1 MRVTVF
7 GGGSWG
13 TALAQVLAYS
23 TETAG
28 PVNLLVRDAEAAK
41 NINERHENSRY
52 LPGLRLHEDIR
63 AVLGP
68 EILRESDI
76 WVLSVPVQNQRKA
89 LEDVRQFL
97 GDGTIIVNS
106 SKGIELSSLLPLSV
120 TVREALGDPPSFNS
134 RYATLSGPSFA
145 KEVLGSK
152 PTAVV
157 LGCADAEL
165 GAYLRK
171 VFATG
176 WFRSYSSLDVRGV
189 ELGGAVKNVIAIAA
203 GVSDGLDFGHN
214 ARAALITRGLAEIT
228 RLGISMGAQQATFMG
243 LSGIGDLM
251 LTCTGDLSRNRQV
264 GLRLGQGQS
273 PAEIVGGLG
282 SVAEGV
288 KTTEAVHKL
297 AKKHGVEMPITA
309 SMDAL
314 LNGIL
319 DPAQAVKDLMSRS
332 LKSEI

>member
-13 TALAQVLAYS
+13 TALAQLLAQS
-23 TETAG
+23 DEISE
-28 PVNLLVRDAEAAK
+28 PVNLLVRDAEVAK
-41 NINERHENSRY
+41 NINSRHENTRY
-52 LPGLRLHEDIR
+52 LPGQRLHKNIMAIAE
-63 AVLGP
+63 L
-68 EILRESDI
+68 EILRESNI
-76 WVLSVPVQNQRKA
+76 WVISVPVQNQRKA
-89 LEDVRQFL
+89 LQDVCQYL
-97 GDGTIIVNS
+97 GQDTIIVNS
-106 SKGIELSSLLPLSV
+106 SKGIELNSLLPLSAV
-120 TVREALGDPPSFNS
+120 VQEALDDPPFFAN
-134 RYATLSGPSFA
+134 RYAMLSGPSFA
-145 KEVLGSK
+145 REVMEAK

-157 LGCADAEL
+157 LGCVNVEL

-171 VFATG
+171 VFATA

-203 GVSDGLDFGHN
+203 GVSDGLNFGHN

-228 RLGISMGAQQATFMG
+228 RLGVAMGAQQATFMG
-243 LSGIGDLM
+243 LSGLGDLM

-273 PAEIVGGLG
+273 QAEIVAGLG

-288 KTTEAVHKL
+288 KTADAVNQL

-309 SMDAL
+309 SMDGL
-314 LNGIL
+314 LRGTLN
-319 DPAQAVKDLMSRS
+319 PMQAVKNLMSRS